1 MPLSTLDRAAAL
13 VLIDLQKGIVA
24 NIPEGA
30 PAILDRA
37 AALARAFRSRGLPV
51 VLVNVAG
58 AAPGRTQAQPPTFA
72 LPPDWTEISPG
83 LDAQPTDLRITKHSW
98 GAFLG
103 TALDAELRSRGVTQI
118 VLGGIATSIGVE
130 STARSA
136 YDLGYNIVFVTDTMS
151 DRSPDAQANSFE
163 RIFPRLGE
171 LCVTGDVLR
180 ALGA

>member
-1 MPLSTLDRAAAL
+1 MPLTTLDPQSAL

-24 NIPEGA
+24 NIPQNA
-30 PAILDRA
+30 PALLERA

-58 AAPGRTQAQPPTFA
+58 AAPGRSQSPRPAFE
-72 LPPDWTEISPG
+72 LPPDWTELVPE
-83 LDAQPTDLRITKHSW
+83 LDPQPSDLRITKHTW

-118 VLGGIATSIGVE
+118 VLAGIATSIGVE

-136 YDLGYNIVFVTDTMS
+136 YDLGYNIAFVTDTMS
-151 DRSPDAQANSFE
+151 DRSPEAQSNSFE
-163 RIFPRLGE
+163 RIFPRIGE
-171 LCVTGDVLR
+171 LCSASDILQ
-180 ALGA
+180 AL